1 MINKKLFI
9 LLVFFVNFIHAKN
22 SLDSLYIELERTM
35 QSSSN
40 YDNDKERRINILIA
54 ELAIDEISFENELI
68 IRNKLIE
75 EYEYYNLN
83 KAFKYIEEN
92 LSLSKKIKNNDLE
105 TKILLKFTDLL
116 ISSGSYKE
124 SIDLLNEI
132 DPKSISG
139 QNKIE
144 YYTNYARWIF

>member
-54 ELAIDEISFENELI
+54 
-68 IRNKLIE
+68 
-75 EYEYYNLN
+75 
-83 KAFKYIEEN
+83 
-92 LSLSKKIKNNDLE
+92 
-105 TKILLKFTDLL
+105 
-116 ISSGSYKE
+116 
-124 SIDLLNEI
+124 
-132 DPKSISG
+132 
-139 QNKIE
+139 
-144 YYTNYARWIF
+144 RWYRCVF